1 MNDEKVIVLLIQKIV
16 NKLSYKYTFIICTI
30 LFFMFTFIGMVLYQ
44 YYHQPPIKN
53 QLIITDN
60 NGNVIDES
68 KIKISIEEG
77 EN

>member
-1 MNDEKVIVLLIQKIV
+1 MDEKAMILLIQKIV
-16 NKLSYKYTFIICTI
+16 GKLSFKYTMIICTI
-30 LFFMFTFIGMVLYQ
+30 LFFMFTFIGMILYQ

-60 NGNVIDES
+60 NGNVIDTDE
-68 KIKISIEEG
+68 IKISIKEG

>member
-1 MNDEKVIVLLIQKIV
+1 MDEKAIILLIQNIV
-16 NKLSYKYTFIICTI
+16 GKLSFKYTMIICTI
-30 LFFMFTFIGMVLYQ
+30 LFFIFTFIGMILYQ

-60 NGNVIDES
+60 NGNVIDTDE
-68 KIKISIEEG
+68 IKISIKEG